1 MPTKHSTRIKS
12 YLWLLLNTL
21 TWGAAFIVSKPALD
35 HTTPNLFMFYRL
47 ALAGAIM
54 LPFLVYWLRND
65 KLRKMLPTI
74 LGVEFVGNVLCLAFL
89 YEGLAR
95 STAIETGLIS
105 TTVPIFIVLA
115 GVLVLR
121 EKQTRREWV
130 GLGITF
136 FGVLLIAL
144 YPIMNG
150 GAKLGALSLVG
161 NGLIIVSNILTGI
174 YVVLAK
180 RFYKGVNKLYAASVS
195 FVSGALAFG
204 VLSLWQAGSV
214 LAVTQQI
221 KLDWNQSSVWYAV
234 LYMGIVGSIIGLTS
248 YIKGQD
254 GIEAS
259 EAGLFY
265 YLHPIIYIP
274 LGVWLLQE
282 PFTWVQALG
291 LGLILWG
298 VYVAQQPF
306 AKRRR

>member
-1 MPTKHSTRIKS
+1 MPHRSRRITS
-12 YLWLLLNTL
+12 YLWLLLNTI

-35 HTTPNLFMFYRL
+35 HTSPNLFMFYRL
-47 ALAGAIM
+47 FLAGLIM
-54 LPFLVYWLRND
+54 LPFLVYWLKD
-65 KLRKMLPTI
+65 TKLRRMLPTI

-105 TTVPIFIVLA
+105 TTAPIFIVLA
-115 GVLVLR
+115 GVLILR
-121 EKQTRREWV
+121 EKQTRREWF
-130 GLGITF
+130 GLGVTF
-136 FGVLLIAL
+136 FGVLLITL

-150 GAKLGALSLVG
+150 GAQLGALSLVG
-161 NGLIIVSNILTGI
+161 NGFIIASNILTGV

-180 RFYKGVNKLYAASVS
+180 KFYKGVNKLYAASVS
-195 FVSGALAFG
+195 FVSGAAAFG

-214 LAVTQQI
+214 TAVVQQI
-221 KLDWNQSSVWYAV
+221 QLDWSQPTVWYAV

-274 LGVWLLQE
+274 MGVWLLKE
-282 PFTWVQALG
+282 PFTWIQALG
-291 LGLILWG
+291 LGFVLVGVLI
-298 VYVAQQPF
+298 AEQPF
-306 AKRRR
+306 SKKRR